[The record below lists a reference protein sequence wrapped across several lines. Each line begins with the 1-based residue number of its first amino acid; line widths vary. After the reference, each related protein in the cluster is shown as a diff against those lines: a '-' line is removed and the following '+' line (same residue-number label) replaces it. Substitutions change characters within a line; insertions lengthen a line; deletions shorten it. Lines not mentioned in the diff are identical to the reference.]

1 MTKPRAGHTVVT
13 VPSTQTVT
21 VEIDGRVVARS
32 NRPVVLY
39 ETGLPVRY
47 YLPPDDVDLELF
59 EPSATRTT
67 CPFKGEASYWTYR
80 GPADGTAE
88 PRPDVV
94 WAYADPIDG
103 VTDVAGHLSFYDN
116 AARVVVEGEPPAP
129 SGG

>member
-1 MTKPRAGHTVVT
+1 MRTSGAGHTVTT

-32 NRPVVLY
+32 KRPVVLY

-47 YLPPDDVDLELF
+47 YLPPDDVDLDLF
-59 EPSATRTT
+59 EPSATVTT

-80 GPADGTAE
+80 GDAGAQ

-94 WAYADPIDG
+94 WAYAQPING
-103 VTDVAGHLSFYDN
+103 VTAIAGHLSFYDN
-116 AARVVVEGEPPAP
+116 VARVVVDGAPPPVP